1 MTITLERNYLLVQRG
16 DDPRRAK
23 RSGWSNHDGWGMEHH
38 FMFMVKRA
46 LAGLYGAKLVKVNAA
61 HDGHLMD
68 DRLPILRP
76 PRKLA
81 KSERNADWNVCIF
94 DPNYML
100 RSAAQ
105 AYNDGEVVHLAIE
118 RPYFT
123 DWEA

>member
-16 DDPRRAK
+16 GDPRRAK
-23 RSGWSNHDGWGMEHH
+23 RSGYSGDGWSMEHH

-46 LAGLYGAKLVKVNAA
+46 LTGLYGAKLAKVNAA

-81 KSERNADWNVCIF
+81 KSERDADWNVCIF

-105 AYNDGEVVHLAIE
+105 AYNDGEVVYLAIE
-118 RPYFT
+118 RSYHEN
-123 DWEA
+123 WEA

>member
-1 MTITLERNYLLVQRG
+1 MTITLERDFILVQRG

-23 RSGWSNHDGWGMEHH
+23 RSGYSGDGWSMEHH

-61 HDGHLMD
+61 HDGHMMD

-76 PRKLA
+76 PRKLP
-81 KSERNADWNVCIF
+81 KGERNADWNVCIY
-94 DPNYML
+94 DSSYAI
-100 RSAAQ
+100 RSAARD
-105 AYNDGEVVHLAIE
+105 YNRGDIVHLRIA
-118 RPYFT
+118 RPYYT